1 MNCINL
7 IGRLT
12 ADPEIKYTTT
22 QKAVTSFTV
31 AVDRMKDVTD
41 FLPVVAWEKTA
52 EFIGKHFSKGQQI
65 GITGSLQSRH
75 YEDTN
80 GNKRT
85 AYDVV
90 AHKIYFCGRKTNAD
104 NSYAADASGF
114 SNATENF
121 EEITQDDLPF

>member
-1 MNCINL
+1 MNCINI

-12 ADPEIKYTTT
+12 ADPEIKHTNA

-31 AVDRMKDVTD
+31 AVDRMKDVAD
-41 FLPVVAWEKTA
+41 FIPIVAWEKTA
-52 EFIGKHFSKGQQI
+52 ELIGKHFSKGQQI
-65 GITGSLQSRH
+65 GITGSLQSRQ
-75 YEDTN
+75 YDDKN

-90 AHKIYFCGRKTNAD
+90 AHKVYFCGSKTNAG

-114 SNATENF
+114 SNAPENF